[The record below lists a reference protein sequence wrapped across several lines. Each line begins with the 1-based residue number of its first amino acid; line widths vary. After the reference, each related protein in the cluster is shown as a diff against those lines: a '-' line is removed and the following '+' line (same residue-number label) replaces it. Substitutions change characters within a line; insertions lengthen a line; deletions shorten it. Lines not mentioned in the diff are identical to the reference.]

1 MIRAFTGVGVVALF
15 SGAVFGQA
23 GITASETSA
32 PAFVAADVHVSA
44 KSRTPSMAAGGLR
57 GTRYLVRQATMV
69 DLINLAYDV
78 DNDKIL
84 GGPSWL
90 ETDRFDVS
98 ARDPAGST
106 PEEAKGCFRRC
117 SQSGSILSSTRIRRS
132 CRGSF
137 SPWEAASP
145 R

>member
-1 MIRAFTGVGVVALF
+1 MIRAFTSAGFVALF

-23 GITASETSA
+23 GIIVSEPPA
-32 PAFVAADVHVSA
+32 PAFEAADVHVSA

-78 DNDKIL
+78 DYDKIL
-84 GGPSWL
+84 GGASWL

-98 ARDPAGST
+98 ARAPAGST
-106 PEEAKGCFRRC
+106 PDQAKGMVQALLAER
-117 SQSGSILSSTRIRRS
+117 
-132 CRGSF
+132 
-137 SPWEAASP
+137 
-145 R
+145 